1 MCFLEA
7 SNYCL
12 GYSDSDDGGYDP
24 SRECFNLE
32 VGGAPPTLKGV
43 QDPLGRGTPL
53 HLPTRRPG
61 PAGQHQP
68 RRRTAP

>member
-12 GYSDSDDGGYDP
+12 GYSDSDDDGYDP

-32 VGGAPPTLKGV
+32 VEGAPPTPKGV
-43 QDPLGRGTPL
+43 QDPLGRGTPP
-53 HLPTRRPG
+53 HLPTRLPG
-61 PAGQHQP
+61 SILEPAGPPQLP
-68 RRRTAP
+68 

>member
-1 MCFLEA
+1 MEA

-32 VGGAPPTLKGV
+32 VGGAPPALKGV

-53 HLPTRRPG
+53 HLPT
-61 PAGQHQP
+61 
-68 RRRTAP
+68 